1 MFSRKRLKLT
11 GKLAFKLTLWYA
23 GIFSISCFA
32 ALTVFYF
39 ATASAIRQRTDLEI
53 LKDAKEFSSTFTN
66 KGRGELKAAMLKE
79 IESEGA
85 GNMFLRLV
93 DRNGEELTFPVG
105 SDWRDS
111 DLGKAAIRR
120 LGGEKEHFFE
130 TLAVP
135 GRSHPFRVL
144 TYSIAPGMVIQI
156 GQSLEED
163 ERLMEACS
171 EVLSV
176 TLGLIAVL
184 SAVGGFLFARRA
196 LAGVEE
202 VTKAANEIS
211 NGAFDR
217 RVEVKDRGEEI
228 DTLAETFN
236 RMVGKIEVLIREMRE
251 MTDNIA
257 HDLKSP
263 ITRIRGM
270 AEATLIRSNSPKDF
284 ELMSGSIVEECDRL
298 LVMINTMLDIS
309 EAEAGV
315 AKLAL
320 EEVDMAQVVRDACDL
335 FQPVAEKDQVRI
347 VQRLAENAMISGDK
361 TKIQRAVANLLDNAL
376 KYTPQGGKV
385 TASVEREDD
394 QVILSVNDTGPGI
407 SELDLSHIFDRFF
420 RGDRSRSQPGTGLGL
435 NLTLAIAR
443 AHGGDVTVT
452 SVLGQGS
459 TFTMSL
465 PRFPLPAD
473 SHLFP

>member
-1 MFSRKRLKLT
+1 MFLRKPTRLT

-23 GIFSISCFA
+23 GIFAVSCFG
-32 ALTVFYF
+32 ALIVFYV
-39 ATASAIRQRTDLEI
+39 ATVSVIRHRTDLEL
-53 LKDAKEFSSTFTN
+53 LKDAKEFSSAYTA
-66 KGRGELKAAMLKE
+66 KGMDELKAAMLTE
-79 IESEGA
+79 MESEGA

-111 DLGKAAIRR
+111 ELGKAAIRGV
-120 LGGEKEHFFE
+120 GGEKEPFFE
-130 TLAVP
+130 TIAVP
-135 GRSHPFRVL
+135 GRPHPFRVL
-144 TYSIAPGMVIQI
+144 TSRIAPGMVIQI
-156 GQSLEED
+156 GQSLEDD
-163 ERLMEACS
+163 ERLMEACR

-176 TLGLIAVL
+176 TLGLIVVL

-202 VTKAANEIS
+202 VTKTANEIS

-217 RVEVKDRGEEI
+217 RVEVKGRGEEI

-270 AEATLIRSNSPKDF
+270 AEATLIGANAPKDF

-298 LVMINTMLDIS
+298 MVMINTMLDIS

-320 EEVDMAQVVRDACDL
+320 EAVDMAQVVGEACDL
-335 FQPVAEKDQVRI
+335 FQPVAENNQVSI
-347 VQRLAENAMISGDK
+347 VQRLAEHAAISGDK
-361 TKIQRAVANLLDNAL
+361 VKIQRAVSNLLDNAL

-394 QVILSVNDTGPGI
+394 RVVFSVNNTGPGI
-407 SELDLSHIFDRFF
+407 SELDLPHIFDRFF

-443 AHGGDVTVT
+443 AHGGDVKVT
-452 SVLGQGS
+452 SVPDQGS

-465 PRFPLPAD
+465 PRSPLPR
-473 SHLFP
+473 

>member
-1 MFSRKRLKLT
+1 
-11 GKLAFKLTLWYA
+11 
-23 GIFSISCFA
+23 
-32 ALTVFYF
+32 
-39 ATASAIRQRTDLEI
+39 
-53 LKDAKEFSSTFTN
+53 
-66 KGRGELKAAMLKE
+66 
-79 IESEGA
+79 
-85 GNMFLRLV
+85 
-93 DRNGEELTFPVG
+93 
-105 SDWRDS
+105 
-111 DLGKAAIRR
+111 
-120 LGGEKEHFFE
+120 
-130 TLAVP
+130 
-135 GRSHPFRVL
+135 
-144 TYSIAPGMVIQI
+144 
-156 GQSLEED
+156 
-163 ERLMEACS
+163 
-171 EVLSV
+171 
-176 TLGLIAVL
+176 
-184 SAVGGFLFARRA
+184 
-196 LAGVEE
+196 
-202 VTKAANEIS
+202 
-211 NGAFDR
+211 
-217 RVEVKDRGEEI
+217 
-228 DTLAETFN
+228 
-236 RMVGKIEVLIREMRE
+236 
-251 MTDNIA
+251 
-257 HDLKSP
+257 
-263 ITRIRGM
+263 
-270 AEATLIRSNSPKDF
+270 
-284 ELMSGSIVEECDRL
+284 
-298 LVMINTMLDIS
+298 MLDIS